1 LHAQRQLPLAQTA
14 PQSQAADGSCNLDLV
29 AMARRQGLPNSFRH
43 DRLRLF
49 NISLKAQ
56 VAFSAK
62 VIIGPE
68 LDEVTVVAPQ
78 YFP

>member
-1 LHAQRQLPLAQTA
+1 
-14 PQSQAADGSCNLDLV
+14 
-29 AMARRQGLPNSFRH
+29 MAHRQGLPDSFRH
-43 DRLRLF
+43 NRLRLF
-49 NISLKAQ
+49 NISLKTQ

>member
-1 LHAQRQLPLAQTA
+1 MAHRRDLP
-14 PQSQAADGSCNLDLV
+14 D
-29 AMARRQGLPNSFRH
+29 SFRH
-43 DRLRLF
+43 KRLGLF
-49 NISLKAQ
+49 DLSLKAQ

>member
-1 LHAQRQLPLAQTA
+1 
-14 PQSQAADGSCNLDLV
+14 
-29 AMARRQGLPNSFRH
+29 MAHRQGLPDSFRH
-43 DRLRLF
+43 NRLRLF
-49 NISLKAQ
+49 DISLKAQ

-62 VIIGPE
+62 VVVSPE

>member
-1 LHAQRQLPLAQTA
+1 LALAQPG
-14 PQSQAADGSCNLDLV
+14 PQSQAADSSCNLDLV
-29 AMARRQGLPNSFRH
+29 AMAHRRGLPNSFRH
-43 DRLRLF
+43 NRLRLF

-62 VIIGPE
+62 VIVGPE

>member
-1 LHAQRQLPLAQTA
+1 MTA
-14 PQSQAADGSCNLDLV
+14 VTHG
-29 AMARRQGLPNSFRH
+29 RRRDSFCH
-43 DRLRLF
+43 HWLRLF

-62 VIIGPE
+62 VIVGPE